1 VGTSLIFGGN
11 TLMRSPSNSNDNRVS
26 ISLNQTM
33 RKLGVKM
40 VDKLHRV
47 QLQDDSSASID
58 ERLFEINSAIVRFGV
73 YMTKVADKEIEIE
86 STRRSN

>member
-1 VGTSLIFGGN
+1 
-11 TLMRSPSNSNDNRVS
+11 MRSPSNSNDNRLS

-40 VDKLHRV
+40 VDKLHKV

>member
-1 VGTSLIFGGN
+1 
-11 TLMRSPSNSNDNRVS
+11 MRSPSNSNDNRLS

-40 VDKLHRV
+40 VEKLHKV

>member
-1 VGTSLIFGGN
+1 
-11 TLMRSPSNSNDNRVS
+11 MRSPSNSNDNRVS

-40 VDKLHRV
+40 VDKLHKV

>member
-1 VGTSLIFGGN
+1 
-11 TLMRSPSNSNDNRVS
+11 
-26 ISLNQTM
+26 
-33 RKLGVKM
+33 M
-40 VDKLHRV
+40 VDKLHKV

-86 STRRSN
+86 STRRGN

>member
-1 VGTSLIFGGN
+1 
-11 TLMRSPSNSNDNRVS
+11 MRLPSNSNDNQLS

-40 VDKLHRV
+40 VDKLHKV

-86 STRRSN
+86 STRRGN

>member
-1 VGTSLIFGGN
+1 
-11 TLMRSPSNSNDNRVS
+11 MRSPSNSNDNRVS

>member
-1 VGTSLIFGGN
+1 
-11 TLMRSPSNSNDNRVS
+11 MRSPSNSNDNRLS

-40 VDKLHRV
+40 VDKLHKV

-86 STRRSN
+86 STRRGN

>member
-1 VGTSLIFGGN
+1 
-11 TLMRSPSNSNDNRVS
+11 MRSPSNSYDNRLS

-40 VDKLHRV
+40 VDKLHKV

>member
-1 VGTSLIFGGN
+1 
-11 TLMRSPSNSNDNRVS
+11 
-26 ISLNQTM
+26 M
-33 RKLGVKM
+33 RKLGAKM
-40 VDKLHRV
+40 VDKLHKV

-58 ERLFEINSAIVRFGV
+58 ERLLEIDSAIARFVV